1 VAILTLLDT
10 AVLMIGRERFDS
22 IKAVA
27 EQTIFTPFNRME
39 NFRPATPSLS
49 LSHLCHL
56 MAE

>member
-22 IKAVA
+22 IEVVA
-27 EQTIFTPFNRME
+27 EQAILTSFKGME
-39 NFRPATPSLS
+39 DLRPATPSLS

-56 MAE
+56 VAK